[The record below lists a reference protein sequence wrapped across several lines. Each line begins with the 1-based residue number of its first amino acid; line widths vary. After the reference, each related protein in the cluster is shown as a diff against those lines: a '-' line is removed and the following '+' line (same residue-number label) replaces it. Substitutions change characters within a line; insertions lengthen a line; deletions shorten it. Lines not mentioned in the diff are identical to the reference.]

1 IAWRRSGRRMLRVYG
16 RTGVTSAKP
25 RIVCCIL
32 SISGIYCAR
41 MSVTLQEVE
50 SQPPLWRQA
59 AGVAADVAP
68 KLPSA
73 GQCVALI
80 GCGTSY
86 YIAQAAAALRESAG
100 SGQSDAFVASEMPS
114 TRTYDLIVALS
125 RSGTTTEVVRSLA
138 ALPAGTR
145 SLAISAVERSPVVD
159 CASDAV
165 LLPFADES
173 SIVQTRFA

>member
-1 IAWRRSGRRMLRVYG
+1 
-16 RTGVTSAKP
+16 
-25 RIVCCIL
+25 
-32 SISGIYCAR
+32 

-100 SGQSDAFVASEMPS
+100 SGQSDAFV
-114 TRTYDLIVALS
+114 TYRFSYPHFNPARMKSLVAFLIDAEGGVIARAVAWQS
-125 RSGTTTEVVRSLA
+125 SDDAEPRSMAQKLCR
-138 ALPAGTR
+138 ALILGEKKTK
-145 SLAISAVERSPVVD
+145 
-159 CASDAV
+159 
-165 LLPFADES
+165 
-173 SIVQTRFA
+173 